1 MKISKTF
8 RYSRIKLY
16 KRKKKT
22 KYKTMPFLGQDWR
35 SSGDEWIKTE
45 QGWER
50 IKVLES
56 ILHNINDGYIK
67 KSLLLKPRFH
77 I

>member
-1 MKISKTF
+1 
-8 RYSRIKLY
+8 
-16 KRKKKT
+16 
-22 KYKTMPFLGQDWR
+22 MPFLGQDWR